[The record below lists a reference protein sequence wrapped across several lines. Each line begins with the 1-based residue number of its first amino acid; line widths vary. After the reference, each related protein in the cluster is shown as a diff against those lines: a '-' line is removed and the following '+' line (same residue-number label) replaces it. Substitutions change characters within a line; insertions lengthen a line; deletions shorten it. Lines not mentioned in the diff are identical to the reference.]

1 MLQIDPV
8 SHNTQI
14 NSQATSGPYG
24 RACQKAKRYLNWF
37 GTEGT
42 YPVLHFFFLF
52 VSYKNGIGPYGP
64 IGNPIDFK
72 FTERLPLAH
81 AKTHVKNLRDISNGV
96 VVRV

>member
-1 MLQIDPV
+1 MEG
-8 SHNTQI
+8 H
-14 NSQATSGPYG
+14 
-24 RACQKAKRYLNWF
+24 AKKLKDISTGMALRVHTPF
-37 GTEGT
+37 CI
-42 YPVLHFFFLF
+42 FFLF

-72 FTERLPLAH
+72 FTERLPVAH